1 MGWEGSSGRRD
12 REGGTRTTV
21 EHYGSVHDSSL
32 SLMDT
37 DTQMELSI
45 EPEGEGVNG
54 AFKEK
59 HAKYAQNEGSG

>member
-12 REGGTRTTV
+12 REGRTRTTV
-21 EHYGSVHDSSL
+21 GHYGSVHDSSL
-32 SLMDT
+32 SLMVT

-54 AFKEK
+54 AFKEN
-59 HAKYAQNEGSG
+59 HAKHAQNEGSG